1 MIDPESPPWACAV
14 LGIVVATAAVTIS
27 SRRISRCTL
36 NPPGGTGG
44 DVIPER
50 TKLVPNMALYLEDLT
65 PGLKIEG
72 GPLTVDEEAA
82 IAFARQFDPQP
93 FHTDPVA
100 ALTGFFGGLVLS
112 GWHTAALTMRMLA
125 GTKVSQIVN
134 GLVGLEVRHI
144 RFPSPARPGD
154 TL

>member
-1 MIDPESPPWACAV
+1 
-14 LGIVVATAAVTIS
+14 
-27 SRRISRCTL
+27 
-36 NPPGGTGG
+36 
-44 DVIPER
+44 
-50 TKLVPNMALYLEDLT
+50 MALYLEDLT

-154 TL
+154 TLSVTAEILENRPSRSKPGWGTAVVRWTTRNQRGEAVLESENVIWVQARG